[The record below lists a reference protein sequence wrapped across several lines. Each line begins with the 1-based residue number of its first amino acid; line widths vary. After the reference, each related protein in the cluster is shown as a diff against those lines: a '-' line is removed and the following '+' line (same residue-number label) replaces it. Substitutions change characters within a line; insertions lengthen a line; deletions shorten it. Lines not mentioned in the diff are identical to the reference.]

1 MVKKVQFLDAI
12 VSMQLLEV
20 LNVYERLRFIGV
32 IVRVFEHKKEDVLV
46 KNFVT
51 LSN

>member
-32 IVRVFEHKKEDVLV
+32 IVRVFEHEKEDVLV